1 MNISL
6 TFEKLGIVQAGRG
19 RVLFYGQEPTGNIE
33 ASDTEDRL
41 ETELRIIFGG
51 LLFQGACWS
60 EDTKKC
66 RAAWDS
72 SIITIIFIITLPP
85 SQLMNWSD

>member
-1 MNISL
+1 M
-6 TFEKLGIVQAGRG
+6 
-19 RVLFYGQEPTGNIE
+19 LFYGQEPTGNIE

-85 SQLMNWSD
+85 SQLMSWSD

>member
-1 MNISL
+1 LRSWD
-6 TFEKLGIVQAGRG
+6 IVQAGRG
-19 RVLFYGQEPTGNIE
+19 CVLFYGQEPIGNIE

-60 EDTKKC
+60 EDTKSVEQLGIHP
-66 RAAWDS
+66 S
-72 SIITIIFIITLPP
+72 SP
-85 SQLMNWSD
+85 SSS